1 MRRLMPELCLVS
13 SLLAAPPALAQMAV
27 IDAAAL
33 QQLAL
38 QVSQSAEQLTALQ
51 SQIQNQMQMLQAL
64 PTNSAPEVAQ
74 LAQRTQS
81 LLAQIDRIQVQGAA
95 LRAQLNAAYPDSY
108 ARFDPQAMLSQVAS
122 MEASNRQAVATAM
135 DIQNQIAVNQPLV
148 ANQVQATVSASQA
161 ASGPTAVAMA
171 TNQLLAAQSAQLA
184 ELQSLLISAQR
195 AQQQQVLQQQ
205 TEAAAMRAFNS
216 VNTAPQFSAP
226 QTYQGGF

>member
-13 SLLAAPPALAQMAV
+13 SLLTAPPALAQMAV

-64 PTNSAPEVAQ
+64 PTNSAPQVAQ

-81 LLAQIDRIQVQGAA
+81 LLAQVDRIQVQGTA
-95 LRAQLNAAYPDSY
+95 LQAQLNAAYPDSY
-108 ARFDPQAMLSQVAS
+108 ARFDPQAMLAQVAA
-122 MEASNRQAVATAM
+122 MEASNRLAVATAM

-171 TNQLLAAQSAQLA
+171 TNQLLAMQSAQLA

-195 AQQQQVLQQQ
+195 AQQQQFLQQQ

-216 VNTAPQFSAP
+216 VPTAIATP
-226 QTYQGGF
+226 QTFQVGY